1 MEDRNKSKTELSE
14 IGEFGLIDRLTK
26 DLKNKNTSTVFGVG
40 DDATLLRYREK
51 DILVSTD
58 LLLEGVH
65 FNLTY
70 TPLKHLGYKAA
81 VVNFSDIYAM
91 NGRPQQITVSLGISS
106 KLMLE
111 DIESIYEGIKLA
123 CEEYGVDIVGGDTST
138 SLTGLII
145 SITVIGDPIG
155 ENVVFRNSAKENDLI
170 CVSGNLGSAYL
181 GLQVLE
187 RERILFEE
195 GKGVSPN
202 LEGYEY
208 IIGRQLKPEA
218 RKEIIESLWKSKIFP
233 TSMIDISDG
242 LTSELL
248 HISKSSNCGCH
259 IYSEKIPISEE
270 SVRTAEEL
278 NMDPITAALNGGED
292 YELLFTV
299 NIHDHEKIKQM
310 KDVSI
315 IGHIV
320 NQEKGNKLITPDGLA
335 MELQAQGWKH
345 MKEG

>member
-1 MEDRNKSKTELSE
+1 MEDKNKSKTELSE

-26 DLKNKNTSTVFGVG
+26 GLKNKNTSTVFGVG
-40 DDATLLRYREK
+40 DDATLLRYRDK

-81 VVNFSDIYAM
+81 IVNFSDIYAM
-91 NGRPQQITVSLGISS
+91 NGRPKQITVSLGISS
-106 KLMLE
+106 KFMLE
-111 DIESIYEGIKLA
+111 DIERIYEGIKLA
-123 CEEYGVDIVGGDTST
+123 CKKYGVDIVGGDTST
-138 SLTGLII
+138 SLTGLTI
-145 SITVIGDPIG
+145 SITVIGDPVG
-155 ENVVFRNSAKENDLI
+155 ENAVFRNSAKENDLI
-170 CVSGNLGSAYL
+170 CITGNLGSAYL

-187 RERILFEE
+187 RERVLFDK
-195 GKGVSPN
+195 GKGSLPS

-218 RKEIIESLWKSKIFP
+218 RKDIIESLWKKEVIP

-242 LTSELL
+242 LTSELF

-270 SVRTAEEL
+270 SARTAEEL
-278 NMDPITAALNGGED
+278 NMDPLTAALNGGED

-299 NIHDHEKIKQM
+299 KIHDHNKIIQL
-310 KDVSI
+310 KDISI

-320 NQEKGNKLITPDGLA
+320 
-335 MELQAQGWKH
+335 
-345 MKEG
+345 

>member
-1 MEDRNKSKTELSE
+1 MEDKNKSKTELSE

-26 DLKNKNTSTVFGVG
+26 GLKNKNTSTVFGVG

-81 VVNFSDIYAM
+81 IVNFSDIYAM
-91 NGRPQQITVSLGISS
+91 NGRPKQITVSLGISS

-111 DIESIYEGIKLA
+111 DIESMYEGIKLA

-138 SLTGLII
+138 SLTGLTI
-145 SITVIGDPIG
+145 SITVIGNPVG
-155 ENVVFRNSAKENDLI
+155 EDVVFRNSAKENDLI

-195 GKGVSPN
+195 GKGSSPN

-218 RKEIIESLWKSKIFP
+218 RKDIIESLWKNEVIP

-248 HISKSSNCGCH
+248 HISKSSDCGCH

-270 SVRTAEEL
+270 SARTAEEL
-278 NMDPITAALNGGED
+278 NMDPLTAALNGGED

-299 NIHDHEKIKQM
+299 NIHDHNKIIQL
-310 KDVSI
+310 KDISI
-315 IGHIV
+315 IGHIEK
-320 NQEKGNKLITPDGLA
+320 QEKGNKLITPDGQTV
-335 MELQAQGWKH
+335 ELQAQGWKH
-345 MKEG
+345 M

>member
-1 MEDRNKSKTELSE
+1 MNTKNKPKTDLSE

-26 DLKNKNTSTVFGVG
+26 DLKSINASTIVGVG

-81 VVNFSDIYAM
+81 IVNFSDIYAM
-91 NGRPQQITVSLGISS
+91 NGRPKQITVSLGISS

-111 DIESIYEGIKLA
+111 DIESIYDGIKLA
-123 CEEYGVDIVGGDTST
+123 CEKYGVDIVGGDTST

-145 SITVIGDPIG
+145 SITVIGDPLG
-155 ENVVFRNSAKENDLI
+155 DNAVFRNSAKENDLV
-170 CVSGNLGSAYL
+170 CVSGKLGSAYL

-187 RERILFEE
+187 RERILFEN
-195 GKGVSPN
+195 GKGVSPS

-208 IIGRQLKPEA
+208 IIERQLKPEA
-218 RKEIIESLWKSKIFP
+218 RKDIIESLWEQEIVP

-248 HISKSSNCGCH
+248 HISKSSGCGCH
-259 IYSEKIPISEE
+259 IYSDKIPISEE
-270 SVRTAEEL
+270 SARTAEEF
-278 NMDPITAALNGGED
+278 NMDPLTAALNGGED

-299 NIHDHEKIKQM
+299 SIHDHEKILQI
-310 KDVSI
+310 KDISV

-320 NQEKGNKLITPDGLA
+320 SKEKGNKLITPDGLA
-335 MELQAQGWKH
+335 VELQAQGWKH
-345 MKEG
+345 M

>member
-1 MEDRNKSKTELSE
+1 MEHKNKSKTDLSE
-14 IGEFGLIDRLTK
+14 IGEFGLIDKLTK
-26 DLKNKNTSTVFGVG
+26 DLKSINASTIIGVG
-40 DDATLLRYREK
+40 DDAALLRYREK

-58 LLLEGVH
+58 LLLEGIH

-81 VVNFSDIYAM
+81 IVNFSDIYAM
-91 NGRPQQITVSLGISS
+91 NGRPKQITVSLGISS
-106 KLMLE
+106 KFILE
-111 DIESIYEGIKLA
+111 DVESIYDGIKLA
-123 CEEYGVDIVGGDTST
+123 CEKYDVDIIGGDTSS

-145 SITVIGDPIG
+145 SITVIGDPPG

-187 RERILFEE
+187 RERSLFES
-195 GKGVSPN
+195 GDGVSPS

-218 RKEIIESLWKSKIFP
+218 RKDIIESLWKQEILP

-259 IYSEKIPISEE
+259 IYSEKIPVSEE
-270 SVRTAEEL
+270 SVLAAEEF
-278 NMDPITAALNGGED
+278 NMEALTAALNGGED

-299 NIHDHEKIKQM
+299 SINDHEKISQL
-310 KDVSI
+310 KDISI

-320 NQEKGNKLITPDGLA
+320 KQEKGNKIITPDGLA
-335 MELQAQGWKH
+335 VELQAQGWKH
-345 MKEG
+345 M

>member
-1 MEDRNKSKTELSE
+1 MEDRNKSKTDLSE

-26 DLKNKNTSTVFGVG
+26 GLKNKNTSTVFGVG
-40 DDATLLRYREK
+40 DDATLLRYRGK

-81 VVNFSDIYAM
+81 IVNFSDIYAM
-91 NGRPQQITVSLGISS
+91 NGRPKQITVSLGISS

-111 DIESIYEGIKLA
+111 DIESIYDGIKLA

-145 SITVIGDPIG
+145 SITVIGDPVG
-155 ENVVFRNSAKENDLI
+155 EDVVFRNSAKENDLI
-170 CVSGNLGSAYL
+170 CVSGNLGGAYL

-187 RERILFEE
+187 RERILFEK
-195 GKGVSPN
+195 GKGISPS

-208 IIGRQLKPEA
+208 IVGRQLKPEA
-218 RKEIIESLWKSKIFP
+218 RKDIIESLWKKEILP

-259 IYSEKIPISEE
+259 IFSEKIPISEE
-270 SVRTAEEL
+270 SVHTAEEL
-278 NMDPITAALNGGED
+278 NMDPLTAALNGGED

-299 NIHDHEKIKQM
+299 NIHDHDKIVQYN
-310 KDVSI
+310 DVSV

-320 NQEKGNKLITPDGLA
+320 NHEKGNKLITPDGLA
-335 MELQAQGWKH
+335 VELQAQGWKH
-345 MKEG
+345 M

>member
-1 MEDRNKSKTELSE
+1 MEDRNKLKTDLSE
-14 IGEFGLIDRLTK
+14 IGEFGLIDILTK

-40 DDATLLRYREK
+40 DDATLLRYRDK

-91 NGRPQQITVSLGISS
+91 NGRPKQITVSLGISS

-123 CEEYGVDIVGGDTST
+123 CEKYGVDIVGGDTST
-138 SLTGLII
+138 SLTGLTI
-145 SITVIGDPIG
+145 SITVIGDPVG
-155 ENVVFRNSAKENDLI
+155 ENAVFRNSAKENDLI
-170 CVSGNLGSAYL
+170 CVTGNLGSAYL

-187 RERILFEE
+187 RERVLFEK
-195 GKGVSPN
+195 GKGSLPN

-208 IIGRQLKPEA
+208 IVGRQLKPEA
-218 RKEIIESLWKSKIFP
+218 RKDIIEALWEKEILP

-259 IYSEKIPISEE
+259 IYSEKIPLSEE
-270 SVRTAEEL
+270 SAQTAEEF
-278 NMDPITAALNGGED
+278 NMEALTAALNGGED

-299 NIHDHEKIKQM
+299 GIHKHEKIRQL

-320 NQEKGNKLITPDGLA
+320 KQEKGNKLITPDGQA
-335 MELQAQGWKH
+335 VELQAQGWKH
-345 MKEG
+345 M

>member
-1 MEDRNKSKTELSE
+1 MEHRDKSKTDLSE
-14 IGEFGLIDRLTK
+14 IGEFGLIDSLTRG
-26 DLKNKNTSTVFGVG
+26 LKNKNTSTVFGVG
-40 DDATLLRYREK
+40 DDAALLRYKEK

-81 VVNFSDIYAM
+81 IVNFSDIYAM
-91 NGRPQQITVSLGISS
+91 NGRPRQITVSLGISS
-106 KLMLE
+106 KFMLE
-111 DIESIYEGIKLA
+111 DIESIYEGLKHA
-123 CEEYGVDIVGGDTST
+123 CEKYNVDIVGGDTST

-145 SITVIGDPIG
+145 SITVIGDPVV
-155 ENVVFRNSAKENDLI
+155 EDVVFRNSAKENDLI

-187 RERILFEE
+187 RERTLFEKE
-195 GKGVSPN
+195 KGVSPK

-218 RKEIIESLWKSKIFP
+218 RKDIIESLWKKEIIP

-259 IYSEKIPISEE
+259 IYSDKLPISKE
-270 SVRTAEEL
+270 SVHAAEEF
-278 NMDPITAALNGGED
+278 NMDPLTAALNGGED
-292 YELLFTV
+292 YELLFTA
-299 NIHDHEKIKQM
+299 NIHDHEKISQL
-310 KDVSI
+310 KDISI

-320 NQEKGNKLITPDGLA
+320 KQEKGNKLITPDGLA
-335 MELQAQGWKH
+335 VELKAQGWKH
-345 MKEG
+345 M